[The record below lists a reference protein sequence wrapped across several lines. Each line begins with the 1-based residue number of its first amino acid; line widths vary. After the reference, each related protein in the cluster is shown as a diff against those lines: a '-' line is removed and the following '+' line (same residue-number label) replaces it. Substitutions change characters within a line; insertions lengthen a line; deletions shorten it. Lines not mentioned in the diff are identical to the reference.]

1 MRHLAVFDLDGTLVD
16 TPRAIVETFSAA
28 FASLGEPVPDSA
40 AIRATIGIPLERAF
54 GSLLGVDPEDPYVR
68 RGIEQYQLHFRE
80 LILPRAS
87 ELLYPGVEPG
97 LRRLH
102 AQGVALAVATNKFH
116 ASADALLRAAGLRE
130 LFAQVVGADD
140 VSNHKPHPES
150 GLLIL
155 RTLDIP
161 ADRAV
166 MVGDTTHDLL
176 MANAAGLRSVAVTYG
191 IHSPEE
197 LATAAPTWTA
207 HTFDEVVTHLEAVL
221 LPASESLLPPAPEAA
236 RPPAPETA
244 RPPAPEA
251 ALPLAPEG
259 AAT

>member
-28 FASLGEPVPDSA
+28 FASLGEPVPDPA

-54 GSLLGVDPEDPYVR
+54 GSLWGIDPEDPYVR
-68 RGIEQYQLHFRE
+68 RGVEQYQLHFRE
-80 LILPRAS
+80 LILPRAA
-87 ELLYPGVEPG
+87 ELLYPGVESG

-102 AQGVALAVATNKFH
+102 ARGVGLAVATNKFH

-155 RTLDIP
+155 RTLDVP

-176 MANAAGLRSVAVTYG
+176 MASAAGLRSVAVTYG

-207 HTFDEVVTHLEAVL
+207 HTFEEVVAHLEAAL
-221 LPASESLLPPAPEAA
+221 LPVAEAVLHG
-236 RPPAPETA
+236 APETT
-244 RPPAPEA
+244 
-251 ALPLAPEG
+251 LPSAPEG